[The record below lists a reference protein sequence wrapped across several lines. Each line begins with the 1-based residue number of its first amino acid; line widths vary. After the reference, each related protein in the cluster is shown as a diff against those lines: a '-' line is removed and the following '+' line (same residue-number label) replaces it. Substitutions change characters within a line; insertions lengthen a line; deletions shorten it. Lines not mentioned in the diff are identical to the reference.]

1 MPELPEVETICRD
14 LNAAILG
21 RRIKGVE
28 VRDRRVI
35 RSATPDILKKTL
47 VGNSFKKITR
57 RGKALIFELA
67 RGPYM
72 LVIQPMMT
80 GQLVISAENLEP
92 KTCRIV
98 LDLEDGQRLYYND
111 QRVFGR
117 WQIIRDTAEVKYLR
131 VLGPEPLAD
140 GFTAEVLSERI
151 SGSQRP
157 IKPLLL
163 DHAFI
168 AGIGNIYA
176 SEILFKARID
186 PRRPARSLRPEEIR
200 RLWEAVKS
208 VLKQAVRLRGSSVNT
223 YVDGRGRKG
232 RFLEKIRVYQKE
244 GDLCPDCG
252 EIIRKTV
259 QAQRSTFFCSNCQ
272 Q

>member
-21 RRIKGVE
+21 RTIRNVE
-28 VRDRRVI
+28 IRDRRVI
-35 RSATPDILKKTL
+35 RLTKSDILKKIL
-47 VGNSFKKITR
+47 VGNSFKKIVR

-80 GQLVISAENLEP
+80 GQLVISTENLEP
-92 KTCRIV
+92 KACRIV
-98 LDLEDGQRLYYND
+98 LEFGDGQRLYYND

-117 WQIIRDTAEVKYLR
+117 WQIIQDTDEVKYLR

-140 GFTAEVLSERI
+140 GFTATALSERI
-151 SGSQRP
+151 DGSQRP

-186 PRRPARSLRPEEIR
+186 PRRPARSLRPEEIK
-200 RLWEAVKS
+200 RLWRAVKS
-208 VLKQAVRLRGSSVNT
+208 VLEQAVRLRGSSVNT
-223 YVDGRGRKG
+223 YVDGQGRKG
-232 RFLEKIRVYQKE
+232 KFLEKIRVYQKE

-252 EIIRKTV
+252 GTIRKIV